1 MNKVTILISMVFF
14 TISFFAQERVT
25 AIKPVFAGKASSELK
40 KATGWMYN
48 PEGKWVSLKNTI
60 PVHISSEHNSLLKY
74 EKRGLGVDNFI
85 TYEFRLLTISGKEYI
100 SLIKY
105 FRDGYYRFEHIKED
119 WTPTKSCVAYVFE
132 KKEIEKLKALKDGEI
147 NLISIDL
154 VSMATVHHESKP
166 LKYLPGKIDFDDKMS
181 GNTKLIFHIAPYKN
195 KNIVQFQIYAV
206 KGLYVS
212 GVTKEYILF
221 DPKTVKTQK
230 IYMTDDLFKHCYYES
245 DYNSVMSFLNVD

>member
-1 MNKVTILISMVFF
+1 MRKGIILILLVFLSI
-14 TISFFAQERVT
+14 TFFAQERVS

-85 TYEFRLLTISGKEYI
+85 TYEFRFLTVNGKEYI

-105 FRDGYYRFEHIKED
+105 FRDGYYRYSNIEED
-119 WTPTKSCVAYVFE
+119 WNPTKSCIAYVFE
-132 KKEIEKLKALKDGEI
+132 KNELEKFMSLQDGAI

-154 VSMATVHHESKP
+154 VSMVTLRYEDKP
-166 LKYLPGKIDFDDKMS
+166 LKYLHNKINIDAKQLE
-181 GNTKLIFHIAPYKN
+181 GQKLIFHLAPYKD
-195 KNIVQFQIYAV
+195 KNIVQFQIYSM
-206 KGLYVS
+206 KGLSVS
-212 GVTKEYILF
+212 GVVQQHILL
-221 DPKTVKTQK
+221 DSQETL
-230 IYMTDDLFKHCYYES
+230 YMTDNLFKHCYYES
-245 DYNSVMSFLNVD
+245 DYKSFMGFLYLGKSS